1 MLIIKNNLPQHTL
14 IFYLH
19 TAIIIIIFPFF
30 HSRIFIYFLL
40 LSPAQV
46 QLNRNLRIIPLW
58 VSLYSNSFYDD
69 ILKRS
74 AAREEKIYCYDG
86 FNLQLYHSYVFFY
99 TSASII
105 RHTAVVGYCYC
116 HLRSRFC
123 SFMGFFFFTC
133 NSLTH
138 SLLRWLP
145 IWDSDWK
152 LKETIERERAQE
164 NLNWTY
170 FITSIND
177 CMLHLGG
184 DFQCIIFT
192 VCRYQS

>member
-1 MLIIKNNLPQHTL
+1 MCVKNSHFYCEMHLSAVSLRSIKYLPYSHSSVLIFSFVFIYIFNNKDHLLIIKNNLPQHTL

-86 FNLQLYHSYVFFY
+86 FNLQLYHSYVFFILLQ
-99 TSASII
+99 AS
-105 RHTAVVGYCYC
+105 
-116 HLRSRFC
+116 
-123 SFMGFFFFTC
+123 
-133 NSLTH
+133 
-138 SLLRWLP
+138 
-145 IWDSDWK
+145 SDT
-152 LKETIERERAQE
+152 LQ
-164 NLNWTY
+164 L
-170 FITSIND
+170 
-177 CMLHLGG
+177 
-184 DFQCIIFT
+184 
-192 VCRYQS
+192 